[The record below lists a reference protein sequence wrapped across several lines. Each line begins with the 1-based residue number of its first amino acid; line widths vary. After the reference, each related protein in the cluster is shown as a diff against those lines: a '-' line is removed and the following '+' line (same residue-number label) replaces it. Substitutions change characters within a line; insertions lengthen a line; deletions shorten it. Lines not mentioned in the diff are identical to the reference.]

1 MSIEKIGV
9 GVEPARKQTINN
21 AKNSQPR
28 AYQGVA
34 KDSVSFGALS
44 TSEIKTV
51 LDAGLVQKGAIKF
64 MKSFESLKG
73 ELGGILI
80 TAVGTGAVAPIFI
93 GFNPFVRPPKN
104 ATKEEKED
112 LANTKL
118 YTAMRQPISAGLAI
132 LFQASVQKYIDKVLD
147 SMFNVSSR
155 SSFMGIKYDRSRINT
170 DTYLKGLVA
179 KQLKEEGVEKPSIL
193 FSKSEDRKAYKIK
206 FNERLEVLQDKQLQS
221 IADDFLNTNEIRI
234 GNQKIDD
241 KTVAELINKNID
253 SYISDSDKLQK
264 TREVMAQYVEKAD
277 ILHNNKDEI
286 RTMFKDIA
294 EPMRDIESANAVLR
308 NPNSTESEC
317 KAAKN
322 TLSKAF
328 ETVDKTI
335 TTEYLNKLYDGTKK
349 PELKELIN
357 ECLIR
362 PKDLQASHAIRI
374 LERIDCIEKMCE
386 GDYSAETYRKALL
399 KKNLVL
405 ADRSIM
411 LEGAKIKN
419 PAEASIATIQETIK
433 KVAEICR
440 FEKDNGIVESVLKDT
455 DVYSHNLGDLKKKI
469 SKDVAK
475 SYKKL
480 VEHHYKSLNQVTK
493 ILVGVFITL
502 PITCTALNWVY
513 PRFMEIFFPKLA
525 GVKKNQSQQ
534 PQQENKVGGDK

>member
-9 GVEPARKQTINN
+9 GVDSTRKQTMNN
-21 AKNSQPR
+21 AQKAQPR
-28 AYQGVA
+28 TYQGCA
-34 KDSVSFGALS
+34 RDSVSFGALS
-44 TSEIKTV
+44 TKEIKTV
-51 LDAGLVQKGAIKF
+51 LEDGLVQKGAIKF
-64 MKSFESLKG
+64 MKGFESLKG

-147 SMFNVSSR
+147 SLFNIPNR
-155 SSFMGIKYDRSRINT
+155 ASFMGVKFDRSRINT
-170 DTYLKGLVA
+170 DTYLKSLVA
-179 KQLKEEGVEKPSIL
+179 RQLKEEGFEKPSAL
-193 FSKSEDRKAYKIK
+193 FSKSADRKAYKEK
-206 FNERLEVLQDKQLQS
+206 FNARLESLQEEQLQS
-221 IADDFLNTNEIRI
+221 IADDFLNTTEIRL
-234 GNQKIDD
+234 GNEKIDN
-241 KTVAELINKNID
+241 KTIAELINKNID
-253 SYISDSDKLQK
+253 SYISDSEKLQK
-264 TREVMAQYVEKAD
+264 TRESLALYVDKAD
-277 ILHNNKDEI
+277 ILHRNKKDI
-286 RTMFKDIA
+286 REMFKDIA
-294 EPMRDIESANAVLR
+294 VPMQDIESANAVLR
-308 NPNSTESEC
+308 NPNTTESERRL
-317 KAAKN
+317 AREN
-322 TLSKAF
+322 LSKAF
-328 ETVDKTI
+328 EIVDGKI
-335 TTEYLNKLYDGTKK
+335 TKEYLNNLYESTQNQ
-349 PELKELIN
+349 ELKELIN

-362 PKDLQASHAIRI
+362 PRDLQASHAIRI

-386 GDYSAETYRKALL
+386 GNYSPETYRKALL
-399 KKNLVL
+399 RKNLVL
-405 ADRSIM
+405 ADRAIM
-411 LEGAKIKN
+411 LEAAKIKN
-419 PAEASIATIQETIK
+419 PAEASIAVIQETLD

-440 FEKDNGIVESVLKDT
+440 FEKDTGIVESVLKDT
-455 DVYSHNLGDLKKKI
+455 DVYSHNLDDLKKKI

-525 GVKKNQSQQ
+525 GGKKNPSPQ
-534 PQQENKVGGDK
+534 PQQNKVGGDK

>member
-9 GVEPARKQTINN
+9 GVDSPRKQTMNN
-21 AKNSQPR
+21 AQKAQPR
-28 AYQGVA
+28 TYQGCA
-34 KDSVSFGALS
+34 RDSVSFGALS
-44 TSEIKTV
+44 TKEIKTV
-51 LDAGLVQKGAIKF
+51 LEDGLVQKGAIKF
-64 MKSFESLKG
+64 MKGFESLKG

-132 LFQASVQKYIDKVLD
+132 LFQASVQKYIDKILD
-147 SMFNVSSR
+147 SMFNVPERAKNMWFNLNR
-155 SSFMGIKYDRSRINT
+155 SLINT

-179 KQLKEEGVEKPSIL
+179 KQLKEEGVEKPSAL
-193 FSKSEDRKAYKIK
+193 FSKSADRKAYKEK
-206 FNERLEVLQDKQLQS
+206 FDTRLEALQDEQLQKV
-221 IADDFLNTNEIRI
+221 ADEFLDKNEIRI
-234 GNQKIDD
+234 GEQKLDD

-253 SYISDSDKLQK
+253 NYISDSDKLQK
-264 TREVMAQYVEKAD
+264 TREAMAQYVEKAD
-277 ILHNNKDEI
+277 ILHNNKEDI
-286 RTMFKDIA
+286 REMFKEI
-294 EPMRDIESANAVLR
+294 PIQDIEDANAVLR
-308 NPNSTESEC
+308 SPNATAAERKLAKEKLV
-317 KAAKN
+317 KAYETAEAK
-322 TLSKAF
+322 
-328 ETVDKTI
+328 I
-335 TTEYLNKLYDGTKK
+335 TKDSLTKLYDNTKK

-386 GDYSAETYRKALL
+386 GNYSAETYRKALL
-399 KKNLVL
+399 KKNSVL
-405 ADRSIM
+405 ADRAIM
-411 LEGAKIKN
+411 LESAKIKN
-419 PAEASIATIQETIK
+419 PAEASRTTIQETLK

-440 FEKDNGIVESVLKDT
+440 FEKDNGIVESVLRDT
-455 DVYSHNLGDLKKKI
+455 DVYSHNLEDLQKKLA
-469 SKDVAK
+469 KDIAK

-480 VEHHYKSLNQVTK
+480 INHQYKALNQVVK
-493 ILVGVFITL
+493 IAVGVFITL

-525 GVKKNQSQQ
+525 GVKKNHQLQQ
-534 PQQENKVGGDK
+534 QQQQNKVGGDK